1 MAFGCGQMRKLI
13 CAALALLLLCAAASA
28 HSGRTDAN
36 GGHYDRETGEYHYHH
51 GYPAHQ
57 HIDGVCPYDFD
68 DKTGE
73 TSGGSSGAGTQ
84 ESGQTDNGS
93 SSEAEESDD
102 SQTSIAERVFIS
114 VFLCFLAWLFFYP
127 VVYLVFLGILKVLR
141 KIKDLF

>member
-1 MAFGCGQMRKLI
+1 MRKLI

-73 TSGGSSGAGTQ
+73 TSGGCSSGAGTQ

-102 SQTSIAERVFIS
+102 SKLSVAVKTIIA
-114 VFLCFLAWLFFYP
+114 VFLCFLVWLFWFP
-127 VVYLVFLGILKVLR
+127 ALSLAFSGILKVLR